1 MPPTP
6 STPEPDRVW
15 AERIRGGD
23 EAAYEA
29 SFRAHYAPLCA
40 FANGLLD
47 APDVAEEVVQDVFV
61 KLWRDRAALAIHTG
75 LRAYL
80 YAAVRNG
87 ALNHIA
93 RRRTERRA
101 YEASVREAE
110 ERQARFA
117 PPAVELLERAE
128 AAEAVNRAV
137 ERLPARCR
145 LVVVLRWRHGLKH
158 AEIAETLGISVKGV
172 ENHLARGL
180 QALRRDLASSMEP
193 PGE

>member
-6 STPEPDRVW
+6 STPAPERAW

-29 SFRAHYAPLCA
+29 LFRAHYAPLCA
-40 FANGLLD
+40 FANGLLE

-61 KLWRDRAALAIHTG
+61 KLWRDRATLAIHTS

-87 ALNHIA
+87 ALNQVA

-101 YEASVREAE
+101 YAESVREAE
-110 ERQARFA
+110 ARQARFA

-128 AAEAVNRAV
+128 AADAVSRAV

-145 LVVVLRWRHGLKH
+145 QVVVLRWRHGLRH

-180 QALRRDLASSMEP
+180 QALRRDLSTSIELR
-193 PGE
+193 E